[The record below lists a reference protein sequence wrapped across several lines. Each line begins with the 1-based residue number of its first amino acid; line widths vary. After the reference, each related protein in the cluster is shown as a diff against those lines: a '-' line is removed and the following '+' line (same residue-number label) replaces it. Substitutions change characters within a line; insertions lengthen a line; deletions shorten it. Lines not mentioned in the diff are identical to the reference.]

1 LFFLSSSN
9 EEVTIKLFIRLLIM
23 FYECYHLKCVRWY
36 VSSSTG
42 NCVQKQHGSC
52 NFIRTMQVDFSK
64 VGSNSSVIN
73 EKIRQSV
80 HTMTLCAA
88 S

>member
-1 LFFLSSSN
+1 MWTPLQ
-9 EEVTIKLFIRLLIM
+9 EAII
-23 FYECYHLKCVRWY
+23 
-36 VSSSTG
+36 
-42 NCVQKQHGSC
+42 QKQHGSY